1 MRGKTDFDKDLD
13 EYLSE
18 RSRKQFF
25 FNMVQT
31 FKSKKPEVKLSPDVE
46 TYEAA
51 NAVKEEKTSKQG
63 FFSRLFSST
72 ESKEF
77 VELPHQDVQPTKDE
91 LKFVA
96 QVALN
101 KIKRMPSEELEVFK
115 GSEEFQKFK
124 EVLKRHELIK

>member
-31 FKSKKPEVKLSPDVE
+31 FKSKRPEVKLSPDVE
-46 TYEAA
+46 TYDAA
-51 NAVKEEKTSKQG
+51 NAVKEEKPQKQG
-63 FFSRLFSST
+63 FFSRLFST
-72 ESKEF
+72 ENKEF
-77 VELPHQDVQPTKDE
+77 VEIHQEVQPTKDE

-101 KIKRMPSEELEVFK
+101 KIKKMPSEELEVFK
-115 GSEEFQKFK
+115 VSEEFQKFK

>member
-31 FKSKKPEVKLSPDVE
+31 FKSKKPDVKLSPDVE

-51 NAVKEEKTSKQG
+51 NAVKEDKPQKQG
-63 FFSRLFSST
+63 FFSRLFSA
-72 ESKEF
+72 ENKEF
-77 VELPHQDVQPTKDE
+77 VELHQDVQPTKDE

-101 KIKRMPSEELEVFK
+101 KIKKMPSEELEVFK
-115 GSEEFQKFK
+115 VSEEFQKFK

>member
-51 NAVKEEKTSKQG
+51 NAVKEDKPQKQG
-63 FFSRLFSST
+63 FFSRLFSA
-72 ESKEF
+72 ENKEF
-77 VELPHQDVQPTKDE
+77 VELHQDVQPTKDE

-101 KIKRMPSEELEVFK
+101 KIKKMPSEELEVFK
-115 GSEEFQKFK
+115 VSEEFQKFK